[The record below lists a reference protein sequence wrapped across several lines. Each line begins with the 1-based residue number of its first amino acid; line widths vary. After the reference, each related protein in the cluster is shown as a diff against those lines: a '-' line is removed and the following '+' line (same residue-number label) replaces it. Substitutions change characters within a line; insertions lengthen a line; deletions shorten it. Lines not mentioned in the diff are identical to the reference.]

1 MSKLSFDKR
10 SVLYYD
16 EYENYVMEFVKEVI
30 PRQLVKLKESD
41 LMLKS
46 ESLKQHIGSIMDM
59 FNLSNFDFNDIR
71 TDVERILKANYG
83 YVIKCDNPFIMECE
97 KKTK

>member
-1 MSKLSFDKR
+1 MSKLSFDDR
-10 SVLYYD
+10 SILYYD
-16 EYENYVMEFVKEVI
+16 DYESYVIEFVKEVI
-30 PRQLVKLKESD
+30 PRQLVKLKEND

-71 TDVERILKANYG
+71 PDVERILKDKYG
-83 YVIKCDNPFIMECE
+83 YIIKSDEPLVMEY
-97 KKTK
+97 KK

>member
-1 MSKLSFDKR
+1 MSKLSFDDR
-10 SVLYYD
+10 SILYYD
-16 EYENYVMEFVKEVI
+16 EYESYVIDFVKEAI

-71 TDVERILKANYG
+71 PDVERILKDRYG
-83 YVIKCDNPFIMECE
+83 YTIESDNPFVME
-97 KKTK
+97 KIK

>member
-16 EYENYVMEFVKEVI
+16 EYEKYVIEFVKEVI

-46 ESLKQHIGSIMDM
+46 ESLKQHVNSIMDM
-59 FNLSNFDFNDIR
+59 FNFVLDFDSIR
-71 TDVERILKANYG
+71 PDVERILKDKYG
-83 YVIKCDNPFIMECE
+83 YTIKSDDPLEMERY
-97 KKTK
+97 K